1 MKNVLVLSGSPRVHG
16 NSSLLCDEFIKGAQ
30 EAGHKTEKINIT
42 RKKVAGCLG
51 CNVCYK
57 NDGVCIQKDD
67 MAEIR
72 EKMEQADV
80 IVLSSPIYFYSM
92 TSQMKA
98 VIDRTYAFFSNLKG
112 KTFYFI
118 LSCAAPDESLTE
130 TMVASLRGF
139 TCCVPES
146 KEGGILMGIGANEAG
161 DVKDMPVMKEAYEMG
176 KNIC

>member
-16 NSSLLCDEFIKGAQ
+16 NSSLICDEFIKGAQ

-51 CNVCYK
+51 CNACYK
-57 NDGVCIQKDD
+57 NGGVCIQKDD
-67 MAEIR
+67 MTEIR

-118 LSCAAPDESLTE
+118 LSCAAPEESFTE
-130 TMVASLRGF
+130 TMLASLRGF
-139 TCCVPES
+139 TCCVPEA
-146 KEGGILMGIGANEAG
+146 KEGGILMGIGTNEAG
-161 DVKDMPVMKEAYEMG
+161 DVKDRPVMKDAYEMG
-176 KNIC
+176 KNI